1 MSFNQD
7 WFLRQVE
14 MYAEGFMR
22 AVLDKQEAHEQII
35 DIQQSAGD
43 DLFFYRL
50 CALLAKLELCAA
62 EDLLWEN
69 LHPGEHESLLL
80 AEEFYR
86 RLGEFEDST
95 LEAHDFSRQ
104 EVRDG
109 LDRARKFIGGV
120 PE

>member
-1 MSFNQD
+1 MSFEQD

-14 MYAEGFMR
+14 TFAEGFMR
-22 AVLDKQEAHEQII
+22 ALMNKPQEHEQIV

-43 DLFFYRL
+43 DLAFYRL
-50 CALLAKLELCAA
+50 CALLARCEFCAA
-62 EDLLWEN
+62 EDLLWEH
-69 LHPGEHESLLL
+69 LHPGERESLLL

-104 EVRDG
+104 EVREG
-109 LDRARKFIGGV
+109 LDRARKFIMG
-120 PE
+120 P

>member
-1 MSFNQD
+1 MGFEQD

-14 MYAEGFMR
+14 QFAEGFMR
-22 AVLDKQEAHEQII
+22 ALLNKQESHEQII
-35 DIQQSAGD
+35 DLQQSAGD
-43 DLFFYRL
+43 DLFFYGL
-50 CALLAKLELCAA
+50 CALLAKLEFCAA
-62 EDLLWEN
+62 EDLLWEH
-69 LHPGEHESLLL
+69 LHPGDGEGLLL